1 MSNEGFPLK
10 ANGLKKHHFLD
21 VLVLNDC
28 FCFAKPFGKL
38 SLNNSTKNSGN
49 SGRKTRVNQ
58 EFPKISFQKTLQSES
73 FQNNHFK
80 ISLQK
85 HI

>member
-1 MSNEGFPLK
+1 ME
-10 ANGLKKHHFLD
+10 LKKHQLLD

-58 EFPKISFQKTLQSES
+58 EFPKISFQKKTAKRKFSKQP
-73 FQNNHFK
+73 FQNLIAKTYIN
-80 ISLQK
+80 L
-85 HI
+85 